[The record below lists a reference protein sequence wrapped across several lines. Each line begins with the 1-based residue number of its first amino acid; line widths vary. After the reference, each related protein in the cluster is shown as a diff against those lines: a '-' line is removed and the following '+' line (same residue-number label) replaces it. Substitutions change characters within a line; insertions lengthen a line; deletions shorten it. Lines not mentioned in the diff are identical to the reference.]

1 MPMKW
6 STCSTVLWLPE
17 RGKHHHGWYRAH
29 QGFWVCFSLITTSN
43 VMCQQGSSTWNSL
56 ISKSALGRSDVCF
69 CTVYSASSWKQ
80 WQKIWWME
88 ARRTLLSNIDQL
100 FHEMS
105 SFTPKDVK
113 LSLWE
118 VIDRHIL
125 QNIQFRPE
133 NIMPISTAAAKICA
147 WV

>member
-1 MPMKW
+1 M
-6 STCSTVLWLPE
+6 SV
-17 RGKHHHGWYRAH
+17 
-29 QGFWVCFSLITTSN
+29 
-43 VMCQQGSSTWNSL
+43 
-56 ISKSALGRSDVCF
+56 SALFIVLLRENNGKR
-69 CTVYSASSWKQ
+69 YG
-80 WQKIWWME
+80 WME

-105 SFTPKDVK
+105 SFTPKDIK